1 MAQHASAAKQARQAL
16 RRRQRNQH
24 YKTLMKTMIKKVRTA
39 KEKGKAQEA
48 LQKTVKLLD
57 QLAARGIIHPNKAA
71 NQKSKLT
78 RLVNALK

>member
-1 MAQHASAAKQARQAL
+1 MAQHPSAAKQARQAL
-16 RRRQRNQH
+16 QRHKRNQH
-24 YKTLMKTMIKKVRTA
+24 YASLMKTMIKKVRTA

-57 QLAARGIIHPNKAA
+57 QLAAKGIIHRNKAA

>member
-1 MAQHASAAKQARQAL
+1 
-16 RRRQRNQH
+16 
-24 YKTLMKTMIKKVRTA
+24 MIKKVRTA